1 MEYLTCLQEEL
12 DHKMKDDAIVKLK
25 KEIKWAEVSKFCS
38 MMSTRL
44 KNAYPVMP
52 TVFTCSLNKS

>member
-1 MEYLTCLQEEL
+1 
-12 DHKMKDDAIVKLK
+12 MKDDAIVKLK